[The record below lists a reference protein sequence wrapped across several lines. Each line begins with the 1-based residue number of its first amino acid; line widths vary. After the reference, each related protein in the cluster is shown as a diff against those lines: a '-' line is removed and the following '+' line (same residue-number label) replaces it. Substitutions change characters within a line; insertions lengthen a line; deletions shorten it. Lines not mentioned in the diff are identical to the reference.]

1 MFDKTW
7 TNAYPVPM
15 NDSTPL
21 HPVRVVVQRTGLS
34 PDVLRAWERRYGA
47 VEPVRT
53 AGGQRLYTGADVE
66 RLALLHEA
74 TRSGRQIGQLVA
86 LDDASLRDLIAAD
99 RRESVP
105 AAVSSVDAE
114 RHIGEA
120 YAAVEAMDP
129 ARLELELRQAVLA
142 LGAAAALSGVL
153 APLLERIGLAWQ
165 QGRLSVGHEHAASA
179 VVRRFLDWIAAASI
193 PGAAAPA
200 IGLATL
206 EGERHEFGAMLAMA
220 AALANGWSA
229 LYFGPEMPVRD
240 LAAAAAA
247 RDLTAVGLS
256 VVYVEDPGRVVEAI
270 GGLRDA
276 LPADVALVVGGSGAA
291 PIRGRLADPR
301 VRVVEDLGSFVAA
314 IAPLAE
320 GRPR

>member
-1 MFDKTW
+1 MT
-7 TNAYPVPM
+7 
-15 NDSTPL
+15 DSAPI

-34 PDVLRAWERRYGA
+34 PDVLRAWERRYRA

-53 AGGQRLYTGADVE
+53 AGGQRLYTTADVE
-66 RLALLHEA
+66 RLVLLHEA
-74 TRSGRQIGQLVA
+74 TRSGRQIGQLVS
-86 LDDASLRDLIAAD
+86 LDDDALRDLIAAD
-99 RRESVP
+99 RRDAIP
-105 AAVSSVDAE
+105 ATAVTPVDAE

-153 APLLERIGLAWQ
+153 APLLERIGLGWQ

-179 VVRRFLDWIAAASI
+179 VVRRFLDWISAASG
-193 PGAAAPA
+193 PGGGAPA
-200 IGLATL
+200 IALATL

-220 AALANGWSA
+220 AALANGWNA

-240 LAAAAAA
+240 LAAAAAG
-247 RDLTAVGLS
+247 RDLMAVGLS
-256 VVYVEDPGRVVEAI
+256 IVYVDDPERVATAVREVRA
-270 GGLRDA
+270 A

-291 PIRGRLADPR
+291 GIGERLAVPGL
-301 VRVVEDLGSFVAA
+301 RVVDDLDSFVAA
-314 IAPLAE
+314 LRPLTE
-320 GRPR
+320 GRPRE

>member
-1 MFDKTW
+1 MTDS
-7 TNAYPVPM
+7 APV
-15 NDSTPL
+15 

-34 PDVLRAWERRYGA
+34 PDVLRAWERRYRA

-53 AGGQRLYTGADVE
+53 AGGQRLYTTADVE

-74 TRSGRQIGQLVA
+74 TRSGRQIGQLVS
-86 LDDASLRDLIAAD
+86 LDDDALRDLIAAD
-99 RRESVP
+99 RRDTMP
-105 AAVSSVDAE
+105 ATAVAPVDAE

-153 APLLERIGLAWQ
+153 APLLARIGLAWQ
-165 QGRLSVGHEHAASA
+165 QGRLSVGHEHVASA
-179 VVRRFLDWIAAASI
+179 VVRRFLDWISAASG
-193 PGAAAPA
+193 PGGGAPA

-220 AALANGWSA
+220 AALANGWNA
-229 LYFGPEMPVRD
+229 LYFGPGMPVRD
-240 LAAAAAA
+240 LAAAAAG

-256 VVYVEDPGRVVEAI
+256 IVYVDDPDRVAGAVRAV
-270 GGLRDA
+270 RAA

-291 PIRGRLADPR
+291 RIRERLAAPGL
-301 VRVVEDLGSFVAA
+301 RVVEDLESFVAA
-314 IAPLAE
+314 IRPLTE
-320 GRPR
+320 GPPRE

>member
-1 MFDKTW
+1 
-7 TNAYPVPM
+7 M
-15 NDSTPL
+15 NESTPL

-53 AGGQRLYTGADVE
+53 PGGQRLYTGADVE
-66 RLALLHEA
+66 RLALLHQA

-86 LDDASLRDLIAAD
+86 LDDAALRDLIAAD
-99 RRESVP
+99 RRDPVP
-105 AAVSSVDAE
+105 AAGSPLEAE

-142 LGAAAALSGVL
+142 LGAAPALSAVL
-153 APLLERIGLAWQ
+153 APLLGRIGLAWQ

>member
-1 MFDKTW
+1 
-7 TNAYPVPM
+7 M

-86 LDDASLRDLIAAD
+86 LDDAALRDLIAAD
-99 RRESVP
+99 RRDPVP
-105 AAVSSVDAE
+105 AAGSAVEAE
-114 RHIGEA
+114 QHIGEA

-129 ARLELELRQAVLA
+129 GRLELELRQAVLA
-142 LGAAAALSGVL
+142 LGAAPALSAVL
-153 APLLERIGLAWQ
+153 APLLERIGLGWQ

-179 VVRRFLDWIAAASI
+179 VVRRFLDWISAASL

-240 LAAAAAA
+240 LAAAAAG
-247 RDLTAVGLS
+247 RGLTAVGLS
-256 VVYVEDPGRVVEAI
+256 VVYVEDPGRVAQAI
-270 GGLRDA
+270 GELREA

-291 PIRGRLADPR
+291 RIRGRLANPQ
-301 VRVVEDLGSFVAA
+301 VRLVEDLVSFVAA
-314 IAPLAE
+314 IGPLAE

>member
-1 MFDKTW
+1 MT
-7 TNAYPVPM
+7 
-15 NDSTPL
+15 DSTPL

-53 AGGQRLYTGADVE
+53 AGGQRLYTTADVE
-66 RLALLHEA
+66 RLALLHDA
-74 TRSGRQIGQLVA
+74 ARSGRQIGRLVA
-86 LDDASLRDLIAAD
+86 LDDAALRDLIAAD
-99 RRESVP
+99 RRESPP
-105 AAVSSVDAE
+105 AATLSPVEAE

-129 ARLELELRQAVLA
+129 ARLDLELRQAALA
-142 LGAAAALSGVL
+142 LGAATALSGVL
-153 APLLERIGLAWQ
+153 APLLERVGLGWQ

-179 VVRRFLDWIAAASI
+179 VVRRFLDWISAAAG
-193 PGAAAPA
+193 PGAGAPT

-240 LAAAAAA
+240 LAAAAAG
-247 RDLTAVGLS
+247 RGLTAIGLS
-256 VVYVEDPGRVVEAI
+256 VVYVDDPGRVAEAV
-270 GGLRDA
+270 RRVREA

-291 PIRGRLADPR
+291 RIRERLAAPE
-301 VRVVEDLGSFVAA
+301 VRVVEDLESFVAA
-314 IAPLAE
+314 IRPLAE
-320 GRPR
+320 GRPRQ

>member
-15 NDSTPL
+15 NESTPL

-105 AAVSSVDAE
+105 SAVSPVDAE

-179 VVRRFLDWIAAASI
+179 VVRRFLDWISAASI

-270 GGLRDA
+270 GALRDA

-291 PIRGRLADPR
+291 RIRGRLADPR

>member
-1 MFDKTW
+1 
-7 TNAYPVPM
+7 M

-53 AGGQRLYTGADVE
+53 PGGQRLYTGADVE
-66 RLALLHEA
+66 RLALLHQA

-86 LDDASLRDLIAAD
+86 LDDAALRDLIAAD
-99 RRESVP
+99 RRDPVP
-105 AAVSSVDAE
+105 AAGSPLEAE

-193 PGAAAPA
+193 PGPAAPA

-291 PIRGRLADPR
+291 RIRGRLADPR
-301 VRVVEDLGSFVAA
+301 VRVVEDLASFVAA

>member
-1 MFDKTW
+1 MTES
-7 TNAYPVPM
+7 API
-15 NDSTPL
+15 

-34 PDVLRAWERRYGA
+34 PDVLRAWERRYRA

-53 AGGQRLYTGADVE
+53 AGGQRLYTTADVE

-74 TRSGRQIGQLVA
+74 TRSGRQIGQLVS
-86 LDDASLRDLIAAD
+86 LDDDALRDLIAGD
-99 RRESVP
+99 RRDAIP
-105 AAVSSVDAE
+105 ATAVSPVDAE

-153 APLLERIGLAWQ
+153 APLLERIGLGWQ
-165 QGRLSVGHEHAASA
+165 QGRLSVGHEHVASA
-179 VVRRFLDWIAAASI
+179 VVRRFLDWISAASG
-193 PGAAAPA
+193 PGGGAPA

-220 AALANGWSA
+220 AALANGWNA

-240 LAAAAAA
+240 LAAAAAG
-247 RDLTAVGLS
+247 RDLMAVGLS
-256 VVYVEDPGRVVEAI
+256 IVYVDDPERVATAVREVRA
-270 GGLRDA
+270 A

-291 PIRGRLADPR
+291 GIGERLAVPGL
-301 VRVVEDLGSFVAA
+301 RVVDDLDSFVAA
-314 IAPLAE
+314 LRPLTE
-320 GRPR
+320 GRPRE

>member
-15 NDSTPL
+15 NESTPL

-105 AAVSSVDAE
+105 SAVSPVDAE

-270 GGLRDA
+270 GALRDA

-291 PIRGRLADPR
+291 RIRGRLADPR
-301 VRVVEDLGSFVAA
+301 VRVVEDLASFVAA